1 MDTNSL
7 RETPAEH
14 TPGCVL
20 YTIGHSNLEWSEFLE
35 LLRTHGIERVV
46 DVRSSPYSRHVP
58 AYNQDRL
65 AAGLPSAEIRYE
77 YCGDALGGRPRDPS
91 CYFSGRIAPPG
102 SDYLHEVDYDAVM
115 KKDWFQ
121 KAVNRL
127 IASARVART
136 AVLCSEA
143 DPAAC
148 HRHHL
153 IARYVL
159 GAFPDVTVRH
169 IVRNGV
175 FDARQLPFMT
185 APRPA
190 TQPTLFSEE

>member
-1 MDTNSL
+1 MDTDLL
-7 RETPAEH
+7 RQTPAVPE
-14 TPGCVL
+14 PGCVL
-20 YTIGHSNLEWSEFLE
+20 CTIGHSNLEWSEFLE

-65 AAGLPSAEIRYE
+65 AAGLPAEAIRYE
-77 YCGDALGGRPRDPS
+77 YYGDALGGRPRDPS
-91 CYFSGRIAPPG
+91 CYRSGRVAAPG
-102 SDYLHEVDYDAVM
+102 ADYLHEVDYDAVM

-121 KAVNRL
+121 KAVSRL
-127 IASARVART
+127 IASSRAVRT
-136 AVLCSEA
+136 AILCSEG
-143 DPAAC
+143 DPGAC

-159 GAFPDVTVRH
+159 GTFPDVTVRH